1 MRSLSIE
8 EPQYCVLHSAES
20 EAFQRSVAVHCA
32 AQSESLGQIAA
43 IWLELISQSVPQAEC
58 VAEIA
63 RRTPFSAAQ
72 VRRRIHSIRA
82 LSVAVLEDQLASIAA
97 DV

>member
-1 MRSLSIE
+1 
-8 EPQYCVLHSAES
+8 VLHPAES
-20 EAFQRSVAVHCA
+20 EVFQRSVVTLCV
-32 AQSESLGQIAA
+32 AQSEALGHLAA
-43 IWLELISQSVPQAEC
+43 IWLELVSQSVAQCEC

-82 LSVAVLEDQLASIAA
+82 LSVAVLEE
-97 DV
+97 